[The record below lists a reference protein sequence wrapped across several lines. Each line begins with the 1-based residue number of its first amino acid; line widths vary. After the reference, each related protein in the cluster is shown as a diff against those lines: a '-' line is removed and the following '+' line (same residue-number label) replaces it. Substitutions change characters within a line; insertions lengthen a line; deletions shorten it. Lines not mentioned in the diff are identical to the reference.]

1 MKSFSGKK
9 WKIFRAKN
17 NKNENNTS
25 VVGDSNRK
33 LDSEELE
40 RMKAILEKG
49 LKQGACGLKYTP
61 GIYAD
66 VQELREVAKLCEK
79 YDRPMTVHPKAES
92 KKRPLFVVYFP
103 INFVKLRFFYKYHT
117 FELKTYS
124 GIGMFQITSYS
135 DWYKNMCTILVH

>member
-1 MKSFSGKK
+1 MEDFSGKK
-9 WKIFRAKN
+9 IIKTRTSLLGHCSVRA
-17 NKNENNTS
+17 S

-49 LKQGACGLKYTP
+49 LKHGACGLKYTP

-103 INFVKLRFFYKYHT
+103 INFVKEST
-117 FELKTYS
+117 
-124 GIGMFQITSYS
+124 IS
-135 DWYKNMCTILVH
+135 DGAY

>member
-1 MKSFSGKK
+1 MEDFSGKK
-9 WKIFRAKN
+9 IIKTRTSLLGHCSVRA
-17 NKNENNTS
+17 S

-103 INFVKLRFFYKYHT
+103 INFVKEST
-117 FELKTYS
+117 
-124 GIGMFQITSYS
+124 IS
-135 DWYKNMCTILVH
+135 DGAY

>member
-1 MKSFSGKK
+1 M
-9 WKIFRAKN
+9 A
-17 NKNENNTS
+17 
-25 VVGDSNRK
+25 GDSNRK

-66 VQELREVAKLCEK
+66 VPELREVAKLCEK

-103 INFVKLRFFYKYHT
+103 INFVKEST
-117 FELKTYS
+117 
-124 GIGMFQITSYS
+124 IS
-135 DWYKNMCTILVH
+135 DGAY